1 MASLLP
7 AARRPSLF
15 RSGLI
20 GYLCA
25 SAIGVVAT
33 FISAIEPR
41 DYNEVAAYKILVC
54 VGGVGALTGCLYALN
69 RRKSLGQSH
78 PEVDEWKQF
87 IGTAGFYLLAAIV
100 LVGSLGIAV
109 LAALIFDA
117 AVTRT
122 S

>member
-33 FISAIEPR
+33 FNSAIEPR

-54 VGGVGALTGCLYALN
+54 VVVSAL
-69 RRKSLGQSH
+69 
-78 PEVDEWKQF
+78 
-87 IGTAGFYLLAAIV
+87 
-100 LVGSLGIAV
+100 
-109 LAALIFDA
+109 
-117 AVTRT
+117 
-122 S
+122 